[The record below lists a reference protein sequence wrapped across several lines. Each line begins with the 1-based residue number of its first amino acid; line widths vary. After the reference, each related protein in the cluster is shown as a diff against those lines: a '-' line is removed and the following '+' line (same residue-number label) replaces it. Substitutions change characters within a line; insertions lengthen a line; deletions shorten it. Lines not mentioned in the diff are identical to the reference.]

1 MSVHVMR
8 WVAVIPAF
16 NAERTIGSV
25 TVATAKHIPK
35 DRILVVDDGSSDQTA
50 FYAQQAGVEVLRRP
64 ANGGKGRAL
73 RDGFERALKW
83 NPDWILCLDADGQ
96 HDPAFIPLFQEMSQ
110 RGGCDLVIGNR
121 SRRHRHMPLLRR
133 FSNRISS
140 ILLSWRTGQKLDDV
154 QCGYRAIRA
163 DFLRRLELRS
173 EKYDIEAEMILQTC
187 RRRGRIEWIPITA
200 IYHGQ
205 PSFIRKF
212 PETLRF
218 LKLLFRSWS

>member
-1 MSVHVMR
+1 MSAHATR
-8 WVAVIPAF
+8 WAAVIPAF

-25 TVATAKHIPK
+25 TVETAKYISK

-50 FYAQQAGVEVLRRP
+50 FCAQQTGVEVLRRP
-64 ANGGKGRAL
+64 TNGGKGRAL
-73 RDGFERALKW
+73 RDGFERAFEW

-110 RGGCDLVIGNR
+110 RGGCDLVIGKR
-121 SRRHRHMPLLRR
+121 IRRHRRMPLLRR

-140 ILLSWRTGQKLDDV
+140 FLLSWRTGQNLDDI

-163 DFLRRLELRS
+163 DFLRRFELHS
-173 EKYDIEAEMILQTC
+173 EKYDIEAEMILQAC
-187 RRRGRIEWIPITA
+187 RQRGRIEWIPITA
-200 IYHGQ
+200 IYRDQ